1 MTMKVRHLRI
11 GLFASAVAL
20 SLAAGALAQQPDWNA
35 IQVTAQPI
43 RPGVAVLFGNGGNIG
58 VSYGE
63 DGTLIVDDQFA
74 PLAGKIQ
81 AAIAGLGASP
91 TRFLVNTH
99 WHFDHAGG
107 NENFGN
113 AGTIIFAQD
122 RVRTRLAAGGTVAGN
137 TSPPAPKAA
146 LPVITYASGMTF
158 HLNGDTIDVIH
169 TGGGHTD
176 GDSVI
181 YWRNANVLHTGD
193 MMMKDAGFP
202 FVDLSSGGNVEHL
215 IVSLDQLIA
224 MTNADTVIIPGHGP
238 LATRADLIAWRG
250 MIATAVERVSA
261 LKRAGRTLEQTKA
274 AKPLDGLNA
283 DQNTFFP
290 PENFVESIWGSLE
303 AHGR

>member
-1 MTMKVRHLRI
+1 MNHRLY
-11 GLFASAVAL
+11 LFGGAIAL
-20 SLAAGALAQQPDWNA
+20 SLAGAAIAQQQPDWNA

-43 RPGVAVLFGNGGNIG
+43 KPGVAVLFGNGGNIG

-63 DGTLIVDDQFA
+63 DGTFIVDDQFA
-74 PLAGKIQ
+74 PLVPKIQ

-91 TRFLVNTH
+91 VKYLVNTH

-107 NENFGN
+107 NEPFGN
-113 AGTIIFAQD
+113 AGAIIVAQT
-122 RVRTRLAAGGTVAGN
+122 RVRDRLAVGGTVAGN
-137 TSPPAPKAA
+137 NSPPAPKAA
-146 LPVITYASGMTF
+146 LPVVTYDRGVTF

-181 YWRNANVLHTGD
+181 YWRKANVLHTGD
-193 MMMKDAGFP
+193 MMMHRSGFP

-215 IVSLDQLIA
+215 IGSIDQMIA

-238 LATRADLIAWRG
+238 LATRADLIAWRA
-250 MIATAVERVSA
+250 MIATAVERVQA
-261 LKRAGRTLEQTKA
+261 LKTGGRTLDQAKA
-274 AKPLDGLNA
+274 AKPLAGLSNA
-283 DQNTFFP
+283 PNG
-290 PENFVESIWGSLE
+290 FVAEDAFLEAIWGSLE